1 MSAEPSDTSG
11 TDFRGKL
18 RSRKFI
24 SSDDVLDALVP
35 AHRDE
40 PTHHMA
46 GGKEEKFDQ
55 TLRLIE
61 TVMPFI
67 TAVVG
72 AYIGFNYI
80 SQKKRSEEIPP
91 SKRPAWL
98 STTSETASERN

>member
-24 SSDDVLDALVP
+24 LVMMFSMLLCLLIVMSLL
-35 AHRDE
+35 
-40 PTHHMA
+40 TIWL
-46 GGKEEKFDQ
+46 GQGEKFNQ
-55 TLRLIE
+55 TVRLIE

-80 SQKKRSEEIPP
+80 SQKK
-91 SKRPAWL
+91 K
-98 STTSETASERN
+98 